1 MSCCDGDGAG
11 VLTYE
16 RMGTAVVQGQF
27 FTSTTGKKAAMAVSG
42 CILFLFVVGHLIGN
56 LQIYEGPEKLN
67 NYAVLLRSMP
77 ALLWAVRIVLLGMV
91 LLHIWTSVLLAGR
104 NIAARPVG
112 YQKKTATGSSYASRT
127 MYWSGPIIL
136 AFIIYHL
143 LDFTFGTV
151 NPHYEPGNVYAN
163 VVASFQVIP
172 VAAFYIIAMLLLC
185 LHLYHGLWSMF
196 QSLGIA
202 HPRYTPML
210 RRGAAVVATLIA
222 AGNISI
228 PVAVLSGWVR

>member
-1 MSCCDGDGAG
+1 
-11 VLTYE
+11 
-16 RMGTAVVQGQF
+16 MGSAVVPQHF
-27 FTSTTGKKAAMAVSG
+27 YSSTTGKKAAMAVSG

-67 NYAVLLRSMP
+67 RYAVLLRSMP
-77 ALLWAVRIVLLGMV
+77 ALLWGVRTVLLAMV
-91 LLHIWTSVLLAGR
+91 LLHIWSSVQLAGR

-112 YQKKTATGSSYASRT
+112 YRMKKATGSSYASRT

-136 AFIIYHL
+136 AFVIYHL
-143 LDFTFGTV
+143 LDFTFGRV
-151 NPHYEPGNVYAN
+151 NPHFQPGNVYGN
-163 VVASFQVIP
+163 VVASFQLIP

-210 RRGAAVVATLIA
+210 RKGAAVLATLIA

-228 PVAVLSGWVR
+228 PLAVLLGWVK

>member
-1 MSCCDGDGAG
+1 
-11 VLTYE
+11 
-16 RMGTAVVQGQF
+16 MGSAVVPRTF
-27 FTSTTGKKAAMAVSG
+27 YSSTTGKKAVMAVSG

-56 LQIYEGPEKLN
+56 LQIYEGPGQLN
-67 NYAVLLRSMP
+67 RYAVLLRAEP
-77 ALLWAVRIVLLGMV
+77 PLLWAVRIVLLAMV
-91 LLHIWTSVLLAGR
+91 LLHIWSSVQLAAR
-104 NIAARPVG
+104 NISARPEG
-112 YQKKTATGSSYASRT
+112 YIKRKATRSSYASRT

-136 AFIIYHL
+136 AFVIYHL
-143 LDFTFGTV
+143 LDFTFGKV
-151 NPHYEPGNVYAN
+151 NPHFVPGNVYGN

-202 HPRYTPML
+202 HPRWTPLL
-210 RRGAAVVATLIA
+210 RRGAAVVAILIA

-228 PVAVLSGWVR
+228 PVAVLAGWVK

>member
-1 MSCCDGDGAG
+1 
-11 VLTYE
+11 
-16 RMGTAVVQGQF
+16 MGTVVAKDSF
-27 FTSTTGKKAAMAVSG
+27 YASTTGKKAAMAVSG

-67 NYAVLLRSMP
+67 RYALLLHSMP
-77 ALLWAVRIVLLGMV
+77 ALLWAVRLVLLGMV
-91 LLHIWTSVLLAGR
+91 SLHIWSSVQLAAR
-104 NIAARPVG
+104 NISARPVG
-112 YQKKTATGSSYASRT
+112 YRKKKATGSSYASRT

-136 AFIIYHL
+136 AFVIYHL
-143 LDFTFGTV
+143 LDFTFGKV
-151 NPHYEPGNVYAN
+151 NPHYEPGNVYGN
-163 VVASFQVIP
+163 VVASFQAIP
-172 VAAFYIIAMLLLC
+172 VAAFYIVAMLLLC

-210 RRGAAVVATLIA
+210 RKGAAVLATLIA

-228 PVAVLSGWVR
+228 PVAVLAGWVKQ

>member
-1 MSCCDGDGAG
+1 MSTVAAPQ
-11 VLTYE
+11 YFYSS
-16 RMGTAVVQGQF
+16 TA
-27 FTSTTGKKAAMAVSG
+27 GKKAAMAVSG
-42 CILFLFVVGHLIGN
+42 FILFLFVVAHLIGN
-56 LQIYEGPEKLN
+56 LQIYAGPEKLN
-67 NYAVLLRSMP
+67 RYAVLLRAEP
-77 ALLWAVRIVLLGMV
+77 ALLWAVRLVLLAMV
-91 LLHIWTSVLLAGR
+91 LLHIWSSIQLAAR
-104 NIAARPVG
+104 NIGARPVE
-112 YQKKTATGSSYASRT
+112 YRMKRATGSSYASRT

-136 AFIIYHL
+136 AFVIYHL
-143 LDFTFGTV
+143 LDFTFGKV
-151 NPHYEPGNVYAN
+151 NPHYQPGNVYGN

-210 RRGAAVVATLIA
+210 RKGAAMVATLIA

-228 PVAVLSGWVR
+228 PVAVLAGLVR

>member
-1 MSCCDGDGAG
+1 MGA
-11 VLTYE
+11 
-16 RMGTAVVQGQF
+16 AVVSENF
-27 FTSTTGKKAAMAVSG
+27 YSSTAGKKAVMAVSG

-67 NYAVLLRSMP
+67 RYAVLLRIEP
-77 ALLWAVRIVLLGMV
+77 PLLWAVRVVLLTMV
-91 LLHIWTSVLLAGR
+91 SLHIWSSVQLAAR
-104 NIAARPVG
+104 NITARPVG
-112 YQKKTATGSSYASRT
+112 YRKKKAAGSSYAART

-136 AFIIYHL
+136 AFVIYHL
-143 LDFTFGTV
+143 LDFTFGKV
-151 NPHYEPGNVYAN
+151 NPHYEPGNVYGN
-163 VVASFQVIP
+163 VVASFQLIP
-172 VAAFYIIAMLLLC
+172 VAVFYIVAMLLLC

-210 RRGAAVVATLIA
+210 RRGAAVVAMLIA

-228 PVAVLSGWVR
+228 PLAVLAGLVK

>member
-1 MSCCDGDGAG
+1 
-11 VLTYE
+11 
-16 RMGTAVVQGQF
+16 MGTAVVQEHF
-27 FTSTTGKKAAMAVSG
+27 YSSTTGKKAAMAVSG

-67 NYAVLLRSMP
+67 RYAVLLRSEP
-77 ALLWAVRIVLLGMV
+77 PLLWTVRVVLLAMV
-91 LLHIWTSVLLAGR
+91 LLHIWSSVQLAVR
-104 NIAARPVG
+104 NTGARPVG
-112 YQKKTATGSSYASRT
+112 YHKKQATGSSYASRT

-143 LDFTFGTV
+143 LDFTFGKT
-151 NPHYEPGNVYAN
+151 NPHYQPGNVYGN

-172 VAAFYIIAMLLLC
+172 IAAFYIIAMLLLC

-202 HPRYTPML
+202 HPRYTPMFK
-210 RRGAAVVATLIA
+210 RGAAVTAILIA
-222 AGNISI
+222 LGNISI

>member
-1 MSCCDGDGAG
+1 
-11 VLTYE
+11 
-16 RMGTAVVQGQF
+16 MGTAVVQEHF
-27 FTSTTGKKAAMAVSG
+27 YTSTTGKKAAMAVSG

-56 LQIYEGPEKLN
+56 LQIYEGPDKLN
-67 NYAVLLRSMP
+67 RYAVLLRSMP
-77 ALLWAVRIVLLGMV
+77 ALLWTVRAVLLAMV
-91 LLHIWTSVLLAGR
+91 LLHIWSSVQLAGR

-112 YQKKTATGSSYASRT
+112 YRMKKSAGSSYASRT

-136 AFIIYHL
+136 AFVVYHL

-151 NPHYEPGNVYAN
+151 NPRFQPGNVYGN
-163 VVASFQVIP
+163 VVASFQLIP
-172 VAAFYIIAMLLLC
+172 VAVFYIIAMLLLC

-210 RRGAAVVATLIA
+210 RKTAGVVAILIA

-228 PVAVLSGWVR
+228 PVAVLAGWVR